1 MSEVPEGWKRVK
13 LGDVGEIRRG
23 ASPRPKGDPRYFGGT
38 IPWIKISDLSRFKEG
53 IYLTKTEDTVTEEGK
68 RRSVYLPD
76 GSLIVSNSGTV
87 GEPAII
93 FTGKGGCI
101 HDGFIT
107 IKPRETSE
115 VFLYY
120 LFEWKKQEFQ
130 VMAQA
135 NTQGNMNTRLWAE
148 VEINL
153 PPLPEQRKIAEVLS
167 KVDSLIEKT
176 EKIIEKYERIK
187 RGLAQDL
194 LTRGIDENGRI
205 RSEETHEFKDSPIGR
220 IPKEWKVV
228 RLGQVSFLKA
238 RIGWQGL
245 RAGEYLEKGDY
256 YLVTGINFKDGK
268 IDWDSCVYVS
278 KRRYDMDPN
287 IQLKVGDVLVTKDG
301 TIGKVAYVE
310 YLPKPATLG
319 TGVFVLRP
327 INGSYDPL
335 YMYHILT
342 SFIFERFMENL
353 KAGSTITHLYQKD
366 FVLFEFPLPPLPE
379 QRRIAQVLSQ
389 VDNILN
395 KERKELEKLKRIKR
409 GLMNNLLS
417 GKIRVTPL
425 LEASE

>member
-1 MSEVPEGWKRVK
+1 MSETPDGWKRVK
-13 LGDVGEIRRG
+13 LGDIGEIKRG
-23 ASPRPKGDPRYFGGT
+23 ASPRPKGDPRYFGGA

-107 IKPRETSE
+107 IKPREASE
-115 VFLYY
+115 IFLYY

-135 NTQGNMNTRLWAE
+135 NTQGNMNTKLWAE
-148 VEINL
+148 VKINL

-205 RSEETHEFKDSPIGR
+205 RSEETHEFKDSPVGR

-228 RLGQVSFLKA
+228 KLGELGEIVYGDRLPESEYHPYGDSLVYGSSGIIARSYRFLDTGA
-238 RIGWQGL
+238 AVVLPR
-245 RAGEYLEKGDY
+245 KGTITN
-256 YLVTGINFKDGK
+256 VF
-268 IDWDSCVYVS
+268 YVS
-278 KRRYDMDPN
+278 PN
-287 IQLKVGDVLVTKDG
+287 QKFWVIDTAFYIKP
-301 TIGKVAYVE
+301 TIDAKFLYYGLQRVNLEIYNEA
-310 YLPKPATLG
+310 
-319 TGVFVLRP
+319 TGVPSLSRETLR
-327 INGSYDPL
+327 N
-335 YMYHILT
+335 ILLAVPY
-342 SFIFERFMENL
+342 SDE
-353 KAGSTITHLYQKD
+353 
-366 FVLFEFPLPPLPE
+366 E

-389 VDNILN
+389 VDNILE
-395 KERKELEKLKRIKR
+395 KERRELEKLKRLKR
-409 GLMNNLLS
+409 GLMSDLLS
-417 GKIRVTPL
+417 GKVRVTPL
-425 LEASE
+425 LEASK